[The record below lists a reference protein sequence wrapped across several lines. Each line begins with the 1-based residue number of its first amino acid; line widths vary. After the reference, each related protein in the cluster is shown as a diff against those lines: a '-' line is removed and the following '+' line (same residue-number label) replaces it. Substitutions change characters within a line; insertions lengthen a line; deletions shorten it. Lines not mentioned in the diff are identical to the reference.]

1 MSTVDI
7 ARAYLRERYQSKRF
21 VPLAF
26 LVAGAGILASRGLAN
41 MTLASVARAGLRG
54 ITLAY
59 LLILVFRIWDDLEDR
74 ERDAVL
80 HPGRITARVAA
91 TGPLIAVLS
100 GASALAAVLVLAGPQ
115 PIMRMMAL
123 AALTLVI
130 SVWYGAR
137 GAINSAPVANALV
150 VLAKY
155 PVIAAVVAPAALW
168 AEPDVTRAA
177 PFLLALYLF
186 LCIHE
191 ALDDPILRRSLGR
204 GSPT

>member
-1 MSTVDI
+1 M
-7 ARAYLRERYQSKRF
+7 
-21 VPLAF
+21 
-26 LVAGAGILASRGLAN
+26 LASRGLAHT
-41 MTLASVARAGLRG
+41 TLESFARDGMRG

-59 LLILVFRIWDDLEDR
+59 LLVLVFRIWDDLEDG

-80 HPGRITARVAA
+80 HPGRVTARTDA
-91 TGPLIAVLS
+91 TAPLIALLS
-100 GASALAAVLVLAGPQ
+100 GASALAVVLMLAGPQ

-137 GAINSAPVANALV
+137 GAITSAPIANALI

-168 AEPDVTRAA
+168 AERDLTRAA

>member
-1 MSTVDI
+1 MSTVEM
-7 ARAYLRERYQSKRF
+7 ARAYLRERYPSRRF

-26 LVAGAGILASRGLAN
+26 LVAGAGILASAGLAH
-41 MTLASVARAGLRG
+41 MTVASLARAGLRG
-54 ITLAY
+54 ITVAY

-80 HPGRITARVAA
+80 HPGRITTRATA

-100 GASALAAVLVLAGPQ
+100 GASIIAAALVFMGPQ
-115 PIMRMMAL
+115 PILRLMAL

-150 VLAKY
+150 VLSKY
-155 PVIAAVVAPAALW
+155 PVIAVVVAPATLW
-168 AEPDVTRAA
+168 AEPDVARAA